1 MADLHCGVLITNTTP
16 VTGTFRAIMV
26 LTATVFSTLTAKGH
40 TTNGAVTQS
49 VAADYGTVPVGV
61 MLYGTFT
68 AITLTSG
75 KVIAYK

>member
-1 MADLHCGVLITNTTP
+1 MNNLHCGVVITNTTA
-16 VTGTFRAIMV
+16 VTGTFRAILV
-26 LTATVFSTLTAKGH
+26 LANAVFTTLTAKGH

-49 VAADYGTVPVGV
+49 VGADYGTVNAGT
-61 MLYGTFT
+61 MLYGTFS

>member
-1 MADLHCGVLITNTTP
+1 MRYFNDGVVISNTAP
-16 VTGTFRAIMV
+16 VTGTFSAIMV
-26 LTATVFSTLTAKGH
+26 LTAAVFSTLTSQGH
-40 TTNGAVTQS
+40 TTNGFATQS

-75 KVIAYK
+75 KIIAYK